1 MAVGK
6 MGIPGQEWGSQPIG
20 SMSFL
25 WVLLII
31 PISTARAKKARL
43 GRNAACLGGSA
54 CFSFSAESWGSGL
67 FSLCRG
73 VHKERWQKM
82 ANWMKCSLGTQGPA

>member
-6 MGIPGQEWGSQPIG
+6 MGVPGQEWGSQPIG

-31 PISTARAKKARL
+31 PISTARAEKQGWVGMQL
-43 GRNAACLGGSA
+43 VWGVQHVSA
-54 CFSFSAESWGSGL
+54 SLQRAGAQGYFHSAEG
-67 FSLCRG
+67 FI
-73 VHKERWQKM
+73 QKV
-82 ANWMKCSLGTQGPA
+82 AKNG